1 MSEIQAT
8 FKNFQLK
15 TTIEI
20 AVQYFLIV
28 IIPFNPVFKFKLN
41 LNNNQT
47 LKINIQK
54 LGNNLENLQ
63 EIN

>member
-54 LGNNLENLQ
+54 PGNN
-63 EIN
+63 

>member
-15 TTIEI
+15 TTIKK

-54 LGNNLENLQ
+54 PGNN
-63 EIN
+63 

>member
-41 LNNNQT
+41 LDNNQT

-54 LGNNLENLQ
+54 PGNN
-63 EIN
+63 

>member
-1 MSEIQAT
+1 MSKIQAT

-41 LNNNQT
+41 LDNNQT

-54 LGNNLENLQ
+54 PGNN
-63 EIN
+63 